1 VIEHDIDHKV
11 IRIAEECLN
20 LIKESM
26 NTPKEVIT
34 IREDV
39 DKLKSKS
46 LEMMQKMSRLE
57 RQLQ

>member
-1 VIEHDIDHKV
+1 MKEFM
-11 IRIAEECLN
+11 
-20 LIKESM
+20 LIFLGADYESAKLS
-26 NTPKEVIT
+26 PDEVQAQMQKWFQW
-34 IREDV
+34 V

>member
-1 VIEHDIDHKV
+1 V

>member
-1 VIEHDIDHKV
+1 
-11 IRIAEECLN
+11 
-20 LIKESM
+20 M